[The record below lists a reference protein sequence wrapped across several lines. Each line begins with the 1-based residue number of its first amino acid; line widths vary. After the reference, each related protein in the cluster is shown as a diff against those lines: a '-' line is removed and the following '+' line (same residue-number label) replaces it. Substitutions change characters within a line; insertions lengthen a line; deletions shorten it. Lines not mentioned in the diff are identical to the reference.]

1 MNIVF
6 IHQNAP
12 GQWRH
17 IAAHFAAE
25 GGHKIVI
32 IGKHRRVEIEGADY
46 RLYKLAPQHESPEP
60 GNPESLFA
68 SFLAHGRAVAEI
80 LTALK
85 NEGFRPDVIAAHPG
99 WGESLFAKDIMPD
112 VPLLHYCEFYYRSKG
127 ADYGFANETTV
138 DGDMS
143 LRARNAGLSLSL
155 EAMDWGV
162 CPTNWQ
168 KAQHPSG
175 YHDKITVVHE
185 GIDTDQ
191 VKPDPTA
198 RLVLPTGRVL
208 SADDEVV
215 TYVARNMEPY
225 RGIHI
230 FIRAAEQI
238 QRQRPNAHVILVGG
252 TGVSY
257 GGPPADG
264 RSWKD
269 NLLDTARLDPLRTH
283 FLGTLAYERY
293 LKVLQL
299 SSVHVYL
306 TFPFVL
312 SWSMTEAMSAGCL
325 IVGSDTQPVREV
337 LRHNE
342 NGLMVD
348 FFNVDQIATT
358 VSETLANR
366 ANLQH
371 LRKGARDTILAGYD
385 QQHHCIPAHRKLL
398 EDLAAGR
405 TPALSHASSDLKV
418 PA

>member
-17 IAAHFAAE
+17 IAAHLAAE

-32 IGKHRRVEIEGADY
+32 IGKHKRVDIEGADY
-46 RLYKLAPQHESPEP
+46 RLYKVSPAHESPEP

-68 SFLAHGRAVAEI
+68 SFIGHGKAVAEI
-80 LTALK
+80 LKTLLA
-85 NEGFRPDVIAAHPG
+85 EGFKPDVIAAHPG
-99 WGESLFAKDIMPD
+99 WGESIFAKDVLPD

-127 ADYGFANETTV
+127 ADYGFANDTTLE
-138 DGDMS
+138 GDMA
-143 LRARNAGLSLSL
+143 LRARNAGLNLSL

-168 KAQHPSG
+168 KAQHPASS
-175 YHDKITVVHE
+175 HDKITVVHE
-185 GIDTDQ
+185 GIDTSV
-191 VKPDPTA
+191 VKPDPEATI
-198 RLVLPTGRVL
+198 VLPTGRIL
-208 SADDEVV
+208 TAQDEVV
-215 TYVARNMEPY
+215 TYVARNLEPY

-230 FIRAAEQI
+230 FTRAAELI
-238 QRQRPNAHVILVGG
+238 QRQRPNAHVVLVGG

-264 RSWKD
+264 RTWKE
-269 NLLDTARLDPLRTH
+269 NLLDTARLDPMRTH
-283 FLGTLAYERY
+283 FLGTLAYDRY
-293 LKVLQL
+293 LKVLQT

-312 SWSMTEAMSAGCL
+312 SWSMTESMSAGCL
-325 IVGSDTQPVREV
+325 IVGSNTQPVQEV

-348 FFNVDQIATT
+348 FFKPEEVAAT
-358 VSETLANR
+358 VCDALENR
-366 ANLQH
+366 DKLRH
-371 LRKGARDTILAGYD
+371 LREGARNTILSGYD
-385 QQHHCIPAHRKLL
+385 QAAHCIPAHKQLL
-398 EDLAAGR
+398 LDLAAGR
-405 TPALSHASSDLKV
+405 RPALSHTPSATLG
-418 PA
+418 AA